1 MPRLV
6 RQVRSY
12 LPPELPFLGIREREG
27 RNRTRGR
34 DGGERVGASQP
45 GSRQPASQDDDEPA
59 RIAIGSQASPD
70 GVVQDSDWEPAGGR
84 SPVGSTSTSSSYSH
98 PDRYRYSTWEGPLS
112 RRSNDRP
119 RNATD
124 RNSFGRSGNN
134 VISFTFWVKPS
145 MPVSPLSLPTCYGN
159 PSSCSRHSQF
169 PLLARAAGRTEGD
182 AILGYVFADQST
194 KPASAR
200 RLGGDEDDHGKRKRL
215 GATKGSTAAASRRRA
230 PRSALQFVV
239 DHGLDKR
246 WQWRALESTEDGS
259 HDRQQ
264 GGRRSHRSDPAD

>member
-1 MPRLV
+1 MRERRIASSV
-6 RQVRSY
+6 RAWLAQSKSCASVEAAPSERHDRPQAAPGTSLAGCFLRAACSARTLHRPPQAGCVRRARSY
-12 LPPELPFLGIREREG
+12 LPPELPFLGIREKEG

-145 MPVSPLSLPTCYGN
+145 MPVSPLSASHLLRQSEFLFTTQSVPT
-159 PSSCSRHSQF
+159 PCS
-169 PLLARAAGRTEGD
+169 
-182 AILGYVFADQST
+182 
-194 KPASAR
+194 
-200 RLGGDEDDHGKRKRL
+200 
-215 GATKGSTAAASRRRA
+215 GSWTN
-230 PRSALQFVV
+230 
-239 DHGLDKR
+239 
-246 WQWRALESTEDGS
+246 
-259 HDRQQ
+259 
-264 GGRRSHRSDPAD
+264 